1 MKYKILY
8 TIIFIHLVGLI
19 FSQNWTVFNKDYRYN
34 YSLENESYTTVV
46 IFADSIL
53 TQGND
58 TIYSLNRIATKCDS
72 CWFYYP
78 EPGVIDSNYIMIN
91 QPQFM
96 QRRIVYS
103 NNQYRLSDTSNYI
116 IPRYL
121 SVGNSWI
128 FNTSRNITAQVINA
142 DIKNYFGVS
151 DSVNVIL
158 LSTNDTIIISKQF
171 GIVKYPAKF
180 GQNQYYRLRGIEN
193 KTLYEINSLY
203 GEKVPNFYD
212 FFKLKPGVVH
222 YYSATK
228 SYSGFSNTCY
238 YYYYAKKTVMSSMVS
253 GDTIYNSSIDDVKGC
268 LGSCPSGQGGFCWVS
283 NPNTFPL
290 LPINTYTNNNIPS
303 TQINMN
309 NQFHQNSYNSY
320 NNEVIFPV
328 TGLNQNAYVV
338 RFGKTK
344 NNHFYKTWGSSC
356 FSGYLEEH
364 VDSASLYYFQ
374 KSTLNNNVFYAK
386 GFTFSDDG
394 VGMTYIEGYGRV
406 NLFYPAFES
415 RDFYCTS
422 LIIDG
427 TDSLGATINY
437 GIPSNSIDNEIS
449 NNSIVYPNPT
459 KDIVTIYFPFE
470 TTGNSGTVE
479 IRDIYGKIIS
489 HKSITSGT
497 SSEKIN
503 LQNFAQGIY
512 FVDVKIPHFQKQ
524 YKVIKE

>member
-1 MKYKILY
+1 MKLKILY
-8 TIIFIHLVGLI
+8 TIIFISAFAVTY
-19 FSQNWTVFNKDYRYN
+19 SQNWAVFNKDYRYN
-34 YSLENESYTTVV
+34 YSLENEDYTTVV
-46 IFADSIL
+46 IFADSVLI
-53 TQGND
+53 QGND

-121 SVGNSWI
+121 AVGNSWT
-128 FNTSRNITAQVINA
+128 FNVSRNITAQVINA
-142 DIKNYFGVS
+142 NIKTYFGVS
-151 DSVNVIL
+151 DSVNTIL

-180 GQNQYYRLRGIEN
+180 SQQIYYKLRGIESDSI
-193 KTLYEINSLY
+193 YDINSLY

-222 YYSATK
+222 YYSTTS
-228 SYSGFSNTCY
+228 SYSGTSNTCN
-238 YYYYAKKTVMSSMVS
+238 YYYYAKKTVISSTIS
-253 GDTIYNSSIDDVKGC
+253 GDTVYNSSIDDVKGC
-268 LGSCPSGQGGFCWVS
+268 LGGCSVWSCVF

-290 LPINTYTNNNIPS
+290 LPINTYTNNNVS
-303 TQINMN
+303 YTQVPNYQPYFIR
-309 NQFHQNSYNSY
+309 SYNAF
-320 NNEVIFPV
+320 NNEVIFPQ
-328 TGLNQNAYVV
+328 TGLAPKAYVV
-338 RFGKTK
+338 KFGKTK
-344 NNHFYKTWGSSC
+344 NNHFYKTWGCSC
-356 FSGYLEEH
+356 FSGYLEQRI
-364 VDSASLYYFQ
+364 DSLSLFSFQQSTQNNTVYY
-374 KSTLNNNVFYAK
+374 TK
-386 GFTFSDDG
+386 GFSFLGDDVGTTF
-394 VGMTYIEGYGRV
+394 IEGYGNV
-406 NLFYPAFES
+406 NQFLPAFES
-415 RDFYCTS
+415 RYFYCTS

-427 TDSLGATINY
+427 TDSLGAKINY
-437 GIPSNSIDNEIS
+437 GIPLNSIDNVVS

-470 TTGNSGTVE
+470 ATGNSGTIE